1 MSARWSPAVPDSK
14 PIEFR
19 CVMDYMSSARH
30 GGLAR
35 GTSVVSQEFVAYSG
49 TPSPPTPLP
58 SGGEGGPHPALSS
71 AGAGRGPHS
80 LPVVGVRGSSWTIT
94 FIADF

>member
-58 SGGEGGPHPALSS
+58 SGERVDRIRRFHQPGRAGGPTLCLSW
-71 AGAGRGPHS
+71 G
-80 LPVVGVRGSSWTIT
+80 
-94 FIADF
+94 